1 MAAPR
6 PKITYYLDDADH
18 RALKVFAAAEGGITQ
33 AEWTEKIIKDALS
46 QRIRETSLL
55 ANELQRAG
63 IIRNSPESAGI
74 TGKGAK

>member
-6 PKITYYLDDADH
+6 PKITYYLDEAEH
-18 RALKVFAAAEGGITQ
+18 RALKVFAAAEGGLTQ
-33 AEWTEKIIKDALS
+33 AEWTEKIIKEAIS
-46 QRIRETSLL
+46 VRVRETSLL

-74 TGKGAK
+74 AGKGQK